1 MRWPNGRSIK
11 VNASKA
17 ALLGEGGLLTKI
29 TRTVLERALEA
40 ETSEHLGCE
49 RGDPAGH
56 ESGNSRNG
64 TSPKTVLTDAGAVT
78 LAVPQH
84 RNGDFEPLL
93 FTKNARRSARST
105 PRRPPAAP
113 ARRPGEQH
121 HVTQRSEAGLWTAP
135 YADPRRAGPAARG
148 RHTASP
154 ADGPS
159 PAPSAPIPAAV
170 AGSGSRTG
178 SPGKG
183 STGFRDGCL
192 GPPATTA
199 CCCPGVQCQRA
210 TAPSAANA
218 AVAVVIVAAKA
229 TAPDLMQAW

>member
-1 MRWPNGRSIK
+1 MRWSNGCSTK
-11 VNASKA
+11 ADASEA
-17 ALLGEGGLLTKI
+17 ALLGVGGLLTEI
-29 TRTVLERALEA
+29 TRAVLERALEA

-49 RGDPAGH
+49 RGDSRRTPAGRRAH
-56 ESGNSRNG
+56 LRNG
-64 TSPKTVLTDAGAVT
+64 LRPSQHDVQENSTTSPSAPGPTCGQPRT
-78 LAVPQH
+78 
-84 RNGDFEPLL
+84 RIRGD
-93 FTKNARRSARST
+93 RG
-105 PRRPPAAP
+105 RP
-113 ARRPGEQH
+113 
-121 HVTQRSEAGLWTAP
+121 
-135 YADPRRAGPAARG
+135 ARG

-178 SPGKG
+178 SPARAQRG
-183 STGFRDGCL
+183 SETVASK
-192 GPPATTA
+192 PPATTA

-229 TAPDLMQAW
+229 TAPDLMQAR